1 MAKEKE
7 IPYVKCPYCHIFSQ
21 MDVIEYHFHQDM
33 VCPNGIP
40 HITSQLELRRC
51 THCGGKFF
59 YENGEL
65 KYPEPATA
73 VPEPDMPE
81 DVKCLFEEAAS
92 ISNRSPRAACA
103 LLRLA
108 IERLCDELGATGDS
122 IDSKILSLV
131 KRGLTEDIQQA
142 LDVVRVVGNK
152 AVHPGQIYF
161 DVDDVETANML
172 LGLLNIITRRLIIEP
187 YSIKS
192 LFDKLPESVKVQ
204 VEKRNSR

>member
-1 MAKEKE
+1 
-7 IPYVKCPYCHIFSQ
+7 
-21 MDVIEYHFHQDM
+21 MDVHEFFFTKDCEYPKGLP
-33 VCPNGIP
+33 VISSN
-40 HITSQLELRRC
+40 LELRRC

-65 KYPEPATA
+65 KYPEPAIA

-108 IERLCDELGATGDS
+108 IERLCDDLGAAGDR
-122 IDSKILSLV
+122 IDSKIASLV

-142 LDVVRVVGNK
+142 LDIVRVVGNK
-152 AVHPGQIYF
+152 AVHPGQIEF
-161 DVDDVETANML
+161 DVDDIETANTL
-172 LGLLNIITRRLIIEP
+172 FYLLNIITRRLITEP
-187 YSIKS
+187 SAIKS
-192 LFDKLPESVKVQ
+192 YFDKLPESVKEQ
-204 VEKRNSR
+204 VAKRNSR